1 MSGIKILGKL
11 SDVELIAAGSSIRD
25 LALLE
30 ETYGSGRWRKL
41 KGNARVELPDG
52 MVCWAEVHWY
62 EAHGIG
68 RVEHKIK
75 RLLE

>member
-1 MSGIKILGKL
+1 MIKILGKL
-11 SDVELIAAGSSIRD
+11 SRVELIAAGGAIRD
-25 LALLE
+25 LGWLE
-30 ETYGSGRWRKL
+30 ETYGSGNWRKL

-52 MVCWAEVHWY
+52 TVCRAEVHWY

>member
-1 MSGIKILGKL
+1 MSKIKIHGRL
-11 SDVELIAAGSSIRD
+11 SGVELIAAGDSIRD
-25 LALLE
+25 LGWLE
-30 ETYGSGRWRKL
+30 EAYGSGHWRKL
-41 KGNARVELPDG
+41 KGNGRVELPDG
-52 MVCWAEVHWY
+52 TVCWAEVHWY